1 MTLTYLESVSK
12 WKRFRGKS
20 EKECGKP
27 EVVTENDPSMDE
39 PTTTTVDGFSDTTK
53 PKAEVVYN
61 LKLRHM
67 ISYEILRSSWLY

>member
-39 PTTTTVDGFSDTTK
+39 PTTTKIDNLVLSVESKDTRI
-53 PKAEVVYN
+53 V
-61 LKLRHM
+61 
-67 ISYEILRSSWLY
+67 